1 VFQPFGKGYQLSR
14 FLQEPVL
21 LQSHQ
26 FFLHKYFLLK

>member
-1 VFQPFGKGYQLSR
+1 LSR